1 MSQRSEELMT
11 SRRRFLKYLAASPL
25 LAYWGFNSG
34 RASLAQTPDQGPLDQ
49 EIMDAFA
56 QDINVIPSPEK
67 ALNVFDF
74 EPAARGVLPPAHYG
88 YLITGVDNDAT
99 MRANREDFRK
109 YQLRARRL
117 VDVREIDTS
126 TDLLGEK
133 WNTPIVIAPIASQQ
147 AFHYDGEIAVANA
160 ARSREQ
166 LQILS
171 TLSTESVEDVSRARG
186 RPVWY
191 QLYPTDTWNVTEAL
205 VKRAEAAG
213 CPVVVLTVDLLA
225 GSNRESLERFKLM
238 DDRICSDCHDPDIP
252 EWTTRPMF
260 KGMDMSEVRFSGAG
274 LTWEFV
280 DRLKELTTMKVVI
293 KGIVTHEDARLC
305 LAHGVDGIVVS
316 SHGGRAVASSRSTI
330 ACLPEVV
337 EAVGGRIPV
346 LIDSGFRRGTDIFK
360 ALALG
365 ADAICIG
372 RPYLWGLAAFGQ
384 PGVEKV
390 LDILRA
396 ELRLVMRQ
404 MGTTSIA
411 KISRNSIKQ
420 EG

>member
-11 SRRRFLKYLAASPL
+11 NRRRFLKYLAASPL
-25 LAYWGFNSG
+25 LAYWGLNSG
-34 RASLAQTPDQGPLDQ
+34 RASIAQTPDQGPLDQ
-49 EIMDAFA
+49 EIVDAFA
-56 QDINVIPSPEK
+56 QDISVIPSPDK

-74 EPAARGVLPPAHYG
+74 EMVARGILPPAHYG
-88 YLITGVDNDAT
+88 YLMTGVDDDAT
-99 MRANREDFRK
+99 MGANREDFTK

-117 VDVREIDTS
+117 VDVRQIDTS
-126 TDLLGEK
+126 TDLFGEK
-133 WNTPIVIAPIASQQ
+133 WNTPIVIAPVASQQ
-147 AFHYDGEIAVANA
+147 AFHGDGEIAVAQA
-160 ARSREQ
+160 AKSREQ

-171 TLSTESVEDVSRARG
+171 TLSTASVEEVTRARG
-186 RPVWY
+186 ESLWY
-191 QLYPTDTWNVTEAL
+191 QLYPTDTWKITEAL
-205 VKRAEAAG
+205 IKRAEAAG
-213 CPVVVLTVDLLA
+213 CPVLVLTVDLLA
-225 GSNRESLERFKLM
+225 GSNRETLERLKLM
-238 DDRICSDCHDPDIP
+238 DDRICSDCHDPDTP

-260 KGMDMSEVRFSGAG
+260 KGLDMTGVRFSSPG
-274 LTWEFV
+274 LTWDFV
-280 DRLKELTTMKVVI
+280 DRLRELTTMKVVI
-293 KGIVTHEDARLC
+293 KGIVAHEDARLC
-305 LAHGVDGIVVS
+305 LVHGVDGIIVS
-316 SHGGRAVASSRSTI
+316 NHGGRAAASARSTI
-330 ACLPEVV
+330 ACLPEIV

-404 MGTTSIA
+404 MGTTSID
-411 KISRNSIKQ
+411 KISRNSIIQ
-420 EG
+420 EE